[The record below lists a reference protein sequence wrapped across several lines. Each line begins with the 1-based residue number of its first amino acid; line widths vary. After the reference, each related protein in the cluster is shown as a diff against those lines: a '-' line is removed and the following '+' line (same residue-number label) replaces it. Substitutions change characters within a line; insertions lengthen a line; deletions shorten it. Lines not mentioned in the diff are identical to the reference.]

1 MVTKPSYIPQRGDA
15 VWINLAPQTG
25 HEQAG
30 RRPAF
35 VLSPGSYNVTTGL
48 AILCQITKRVKG
60 YPFEVAIPSGL
71 GLTGVIL
78 SDQVISVDWRARD
91 AVFLSALPAHVIDAV
106 LDRVG
111 TLLAKE
117 ES

>member
-1 MVTKPSYIPQRGDA
+1 MVTPRDYVPQRGDA
-15 VWINLAPQTG
+15 VWLNFTPQSG

-30 RRPAF
+30 RRPAV
-35 VLSPGSYNVTTGL
+35 VLSPGSYNGITGL
-48 AILCQITKRVKG
+48 AILCPITSQVKG

-71 GLTGVIL
+71 RLTGVVL
-78 SDQVISVDWRARD
+78 ADQVKSVDWRARD
-91 AVFLSALPAHVIDAV
+91 ATFLAALPAHVIDAV

-117 ES
+117 EN

>member
-15 VWINLAPQTG
+15 VWINFAPQTG

-30 RRPAF
+30 RRPAL
-35 VLSPGSYNVTTGL
+35 VLSPGSYNGTTGL
-48 AILCQITKRVKG
+48 AILCPITKRVKG
-60 YPFEVAIPSGL
+60 CPFEVAIPSGL

-78 SDQVISVDWRARD
+78 SDQVKSVDWRARD

-106 LDRVG
+106 LDRIG